1 LDTTRLLAENTNN
14 VVDELWNYIKD
25 GKLVQTAVL
34 LLAAQEHIR
43 GGPSCKENGNSK
55 PDGFSIKSSWKKK
68 GNTKPDGFSIIIN
81 RIMTHK
87 INLAVQTGQNRKT
100 NKELDIEKKLTCA
113 ALLLVRAVIKAGE
126 VLDAYIRSH
135 PEVLTCLYM

>member
-1 LDTTRLLAENTNN
+1 MENLFRLQFCSWQLRNISAG
-14 VVDELWNYIKD
+14 D
-25 GKLVQTAVL
+25 
-34 LLAAQEHIR
+34 
-43 GGPSCKENGNSK
+43 PSCKENGNSK

-87 INLAVQTGQNRKT
+87 ISLAVQTGQNRKT
-100 NKELDIEKKLTCA
+100 NKELEIEKKLTCA
-113 ALLLVRAVIKAGE
+113 VLLLVRAVIKAGE